1 MKKGKFQP
9 LKSKFTKRASDWV
22 EKYMT
27 GAAKEIMVKAVLQ
40 SLPTYAMGIFR
51 FPAGLV
57 DDLSQ
62 VIRNFWWGDE
72 HDRRRMHWMSWDKMT
87 RPKSQGGIGF
97 RDLRVFN
104 QALLAQA
111 WRLIQE
117 PDSLCARLL
126 RAKYYPNGNLLDTAF
141 VQNTSQ
147 SWQGVMHGLELLKT
161 GAIRRIGSGSQ
172 VHIWRDSWVPRSD
185 SLKISGMREY
195 SRLRWV

>member
-1 MKKGKFQP
+1 MYKGKFQP
-9 LKSKFTKRASDWV
+9 LKSKFVKRANDWV
-22 EKYMT
+22 EKYMS
-27 GAAKEIMVKAVLQ
+27 GAAKEILVKAVLQ

-51 FPAGLV
+51 FPVGLV

-72 HDRRRMHWMSWDKMT
+72 HDRRRVHWMSWEKMV

-104 QALLAQA
+104 QALLARQA
-111 WRLIQE
+111 WRLIQK

-126 RAKYYPNGNLLDTAF
+126 RAKYYPSSNLLDTAF

-147 SWQGVMHGLELLKT
+147 SWQGVMHGLDLLKC
-161 GAIRRIGSGSQ
+161 GAIWRIGSGS
-172 VHIWRDSWVPRSD
+172 
-185 SLKISGMREY
+185 
-195 SRLRWV
+195 